1 MEGFPLDFYEIQEK
15 SIIYVE
21 PFELKVEE
29 EVTFLHFFINLLEK
43 KKLDFVNQRYFG
55 KLGILSSI
63 KEEGSFFE
71 KSQSSDRMSNSSGL
85 IEKRSS
91 FTKIPDEIGS
101 AKLNFSAKEKSNYL
115 LMKYGKDLDSLL
127 KVSKINPCTDFHFK

>member
-1 MEGFPLDFYEIQEK
+1 M
-15 SIIYVE
+15 
-21 PFELKVEE
+21 
-29 EVTFLHFFINLLEK
+29 
-43 KKLDFVNQRYFG
+43 NQRYFG

-71 KSQSSDRMSNSSGL
+71 KSQSSDRMSSSSGL

-101 AKLNFSAKEKSNYL
+101 AKLNFSPKEKNNYL
-115 LMKYGKDLDSLL
+115 TMKYSKDLENLL
-127 KVSKINPCTDFHFK
+127 KVLKYFLAHIFFLIEII